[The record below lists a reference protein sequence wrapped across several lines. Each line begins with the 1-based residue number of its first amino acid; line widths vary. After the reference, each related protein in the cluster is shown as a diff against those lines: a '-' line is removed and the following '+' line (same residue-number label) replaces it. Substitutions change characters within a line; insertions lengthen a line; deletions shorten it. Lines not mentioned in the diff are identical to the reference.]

1 MAGSTVRSLMK
12 TSTTTTLARVAK
24 LITEARSCSQQRT
37 WENRRSSP
45 LLLPAREFSCGS
57 ALWNASGR
65 SSSLESE
72 ELLKKNLSKVLSPT
86 TRQLSGEPEKAFTDD
101 ENLEV
106 LDYPGAKTSFTHE
119 LKFIPES
126 AAEPVPCYR
135 LVNDFGQPLPW
146 AHLPEMDVKLAREIY
161 SHMVTLQTM
170 DVIFYEAQ
178 RQGRFSFYMT
188 TNGEEAINIATA
200 AALSPQDVVFTQYRE
215 PGILMWR
222 GFSLES
228 FANQCFGNGD
238 DLGKGRQMPV
248 HYGSHE
254 HKYFTI
260 SSPIATQLPQAV
272 GAAYGLKM
280 GNEDACAVAYFGDGA
295 SSEGDF
301 HAAMNFASI
310 LETPILFICRNNG
323 WAISTPTNDQF
334 RSDGIVVKGRGYGI
348 RSIRVDGMDTLALFS
363 AVKEAR
369 KMAIEESRPVVIE
382 ALTYRVGHH
391 STSDDSS
398 KYRNKVE
405 IDHWKLVR
413 DPVLRFKRWI
423 EAQGWWDIDSEK
435 KIRTEARA
443 AVIAA
448 MNKAG
453 RKEKPHISV
462 LFEDVYDSL
471 PSHLKEQQAQLR
483 EVIAR
488 HPRDYPA
495 DVPTL

>member
-1 MAGSTVRSLMK
+1 MASSAVRALMK
-12 TSTTTTLARVAK
+12 NSTLKRGATFITS
-24 LITEARSCSQQRT
+24 ITEARPYSQHGV
-37 WENRRSSP
+37 
-45 LLLPAREFSCGS
+45 REFSCGY

-65 SSSLESE
+65 SSTFESE
-72 ELLKKNLSKVLSPT
+72 DLLRNLSKVVPPA
-86 TRQLSGEPEKAFTDD
+86 TRRLSGEPEKAFTDD
-101 ENLEV
+101 EDSEV
-106 LDYPGAKTSFTHE
+106 LDYPGAKTTFTHE
-119 LKFIPES
+119 LKFIPEN

-135 LVNDFGQPLPW
+135 LLNDFGQPLPW
-146 AHLPEMDVKLAREIY
+146 AQLPQMDAELARKIY
-161 SHMVTLQTM
+161 SHMVSLQTM
-170 DVIFYEAQ
+170 DLIFYEAQ

-188 TNGEEAINIATA
+188 THGEEAINIATA
-200 AALSPQDVVFTQYRE
+200 AALSPEDVLFTQYRE

-228 FANQCFGNGD
+228 FANQCFGNRD

-248 HYGSHE
+248 HYGSRE
-254 HKYFTI
+254 LNYFTI

-280 GNEDACAVAYFGDGA
+280 DNADACAVAYFGDGA

-301 HAAMNFASI
+301 HGAMNFAAI
-310 LETPILFICRNNG
+310 LETPVVFICRNNG

-348 RSIRVDGMDTLALFS
+348 RSIRVDGMDALALYS
-363 AVKEAR
+363 VVKEAR
-369 KMAIEESRPVVIE
+369 RMAIEESRPVLIE

-398 KYRNKVE
+398 KYRNKAE

-413 DPVLRFKRWI
+413 DPVLRFRKWI
-423 EAQGWWDIDSEK
+423 EAHGWWDVDSEK
-435 KIRTEARA
+435 KIRSEARA

-453 RKEKPHISV
+453 RKEKPHLSA
-462 LFEDVYDSL
+462 LFEDVYDSV
-471 PSHLKEQQAQLR
+471 PSHLKEQDSQLR

-488 HPRDYPA
+488 HPEDYPT
-495 DVPTL
+495 DVPTQ